1 MKEENVTTPDDLG
14 TYSYDDIIGTK
25 FKLVNSS
32 EYYEYDSQYQVWKD
46 KTDNEDYMKSLVANG
61 EDLTVVG
68 IVKPAEDAKASSLS
82 PGIAYPHI
90 IDETCGRIM
99 AAKSEIVKQQLANP
113 DVNVFTNKKFGEK
126 DSENGFSMDSLFT
139 VDEAALQKAFG
150 FDASAMNNLGNSL
163 DFGNSLNLSESMDL
177 SKAFQTGSNT
187 LDLSGLV
194 NPDSLNLDLFRNAA
208 DESGRDRFKSG
219 SEGITGWYETD
230 GLWTA
235 DGISGV
241 CKDTS
246 RGRLFRSW
254 RGFYS
259 IS

>member
-1 MKEENVTTPDDLG
+1 M
-14 TYSYDDIIGTK
+14 
-25 FKLVNSS
+25 
-32 EYYEYDSQYQVWKD
+32 
-46 KTDNEDYMKSLVANG
+46 
-61 EDLTVVG
+61 
-68 IVKPAEDAKASSLS
+68 
-82 PGIAYPHI
+82 
-90 IDETCGRIM
+90 
-99 AAKSEIVKQQLANP
+99 KQQLANP

-177 SKAFQTGSNT
+177 SRAFQTGSNT

-194 NPDSLNLDLFRNAA
+194 NLDSLNLDL
-208 DESGRDRFKSG
+208 SGMPQMNLGEIVSNLDLKVSPDG
-219 SEGITGWYETD
+219 MKQMACGLLTGYQKYAKTHPE
-230 GLWTA
+230 A
-235 DGISGV
+235 
-241 CKDTS
+241 
-246 RGRLFRSW
+246 RLFRSW

>member
-1 MKEENVTTPDDLG
+1 
-14 TYSYDDIIGTK
+14 
-25 FKLVNSS
+25 
-32 EYYEYDSQYQVWKD
+32 
-46 KTDNEDYMKSLVANG
+46 MKSLVANG

-82 PGIAYPHI
+82 PGIAYPTSLTKHVA
-90 IDETCGRIM
+90 EQ

-126 DSENGFSMDSLFT
+126 DSENGFAMDSLFT

-177 SKAFQTGSNT
+177 SRAFQTGSNT

-194 NPDSLNLDLFRNAA
+194 NPDSLNLDL
-208 DESGRDRFKSG
+208 SGMPQMNLEEIVSNLDL
-219 SEGITGWYETD
+219 TGWYETD